1 MKGVYVNFFESE
13 VLKGKYFTPK
23 SRDRLRA
30 TMVNL
35 FILVGAFIMLL
46 YAYENLIQGYYV
58 MLMVELFIVL
68 ILMVAYLVFPYYVTI
83 NHTSYMILGA
93 LTFLL
98 SMSLIVPDQDPELSL
113 FWLASLPIFVFFFLG
128 VEKGIRWSTN
138 MFFIL
143 LFIPLISYVS
153 GVKFVYEWELLS
165 QIVLGYLVV
174 SYMLYIIERER
185 SSYEERLN
193 VALEEN
199 KILFKEVHHRT
210 KNNMQVVMGLLETQ
224 SFKIDDP
231 KYKKMFETH
240 VDRLKA
246 MSLMHKNLYS
256 NHSYEEVDIQEYL
269 EEIAQSLQTYTEYSI
284 NTDIDPIVIDMKT
297 AMNLGLIFNEA
308 VTNSIEHAFD
318 GEDGTIDISF
328 KQQGDRYRLSIEDNG
343 RGFDT
348 SKTYKSLGLTLIKDL
363 SATFPGN
370 NISIDGNKG
379 VNIKIFFDKEKKL

>member
-1 MKGVYVNFFESE
+1 VRLNFFEEE
-13 VLKGKYFTPK
+13 VLKGKYFIPK

-46 YAYENLIQGYYV
+46 YAYENLTQGYYM
-58 MLMVELFIVL
+58 MLAVELFIVF
-68 ILMVAYLVFPYYVTI
+68 ILMAAYLIFPYYVNVTYS
-83 NHTSYMILGA
+83 SYMILGA

-128 VEKGIRWSTN
+128 VKKGIRWSTN
-138 MFFIL
+138 MFFVL
-143 LFIPLISYVS
+143 LFIPLFSYAT

-174 SYMLYIIERER
+174 SYMLYIIESER
-185 SSYEERLN
+185 SSYEQRLN

-210 KNNMQVVMGLLETQ
+210 KNNMQVVMSLLESQ

-269 EEIAQSLQTYTEYSI
+269 EEIAQSLQTYTEHKI
-284 NTDIDPIVIDMKT
+284 NTDIDPVRIDMKI

-308 VTNSIEHAFD
+308 VTNAIEHAF
-318 GEDGTIDISF
+318 EDNSGKIDISF
-328 KQQGDRYRLSIEDNG
+328 KQEGERYHLCIADNG
-343 RGFDT
+343 KGYDT

-363 SATFPGN
+363 SATLPHG
-370 NISIDGNKG
+370 SIDIEGKEG
-379 VNIKIFFDKEKKL
+379 VKITIFFDVKETV

>member
-1 MKGVYVNFFESE
+1 MNFFEAE
-13 VLKGKYFTPK
+13 ILKGKYFIPK

-35 FILVGAFIMLL
+35 FILIGAFVLLL
-46 YAYENLIQGYYV
+46 YAYENLVQGYYV
-58 MLMVELFIVL
+58 MLIVELFIL
-68 ILMVAYLVFPYYVTI
+68 MILMVAYLIFPYYIDV

-138 MFFIL
+138 MFVVL
-143 LFIPLISYVS
+143 LFIPLFSYIT

-174 SYMLYIIERER
+174 SYMLYVIESER

-210 KNNMQVVMGLLETQ
+210 KNNMQVVMSLLESQ

-269 EEIAQSLQTYTEYSI
+269 EEIAQSLQTYTEHTI
-284 NTDIDPIVIDMKT
+284 NTDIDPIIIDMKI

-318 GEDGTIDISF
+318 DEMGNIDISF
-328 KQQGDRYRLSIEDNG
+328 KQVGERYNLCIEDNG
-343 RGFDT
+343 KGYDT
-348 SKTYKSLGLTLIKDL
+348 SKIYKSLGLTLIKDL
-363 SATFPGN
+363 SATLPN
-370 NISIDGNKG
+370 STISIEGQEG
-379 VNIKIFFDKEKKL
+379 VKIKIFFDQEEDV

>member
-1 MKGVYVNFFESE
+1 
-13 VLKGKYFTPK
+13 
-23 SRDRLRA
+23 
-30 TMVNL
+30 MVNL

-46 YAYENLIQGYYV
+46 YAYENLTQGYYM
-58 MLMVELFIVL
+58 MLVVELLIVF
-68 ILMVAYLVFPYYVTI
+68 ILMVAYLIFPYYI
-83 NHTSYMILGA
+83 NINQSSYMILGA

-113 FWLASLPIFVFFFLG
+113 FWLAALPIFVFFFLG
-128 VEKGIRWSTN
+128 VTKGIRWSTN
-138 MFFIL
+138 MFFVL
-143 LFIPLISYVS
+143 LFIPLFSYVS
-153 GVKFVYEWELLS
+153 GVKFVYGWELLS
-165 QIVLGYLVV
+165 QIVLGYLVI
-174 SYMLYIIERER
+174 SYMLYIIESER
-185 SSYEERLN
+185 SSYEQRLN

-210 KNNMQVVMGLLETQ
+210 KNNMQVVMSLLEGQ

-269 EEIAQSLQTYTEYSI
+269 EEIAQSLQTYTEHKI
-284 NTDIDPIVIDMKT
+284 CTDIDPIVVDMKI

-318 GEDGTIDISF
+318 ENVGKIDISF
-328 KQQGDRYRLSIEDNG
+328 KPQGKRYCLRIQDNG
-343 RGFDT
+343 KGCDT

-363 SATFPGN
+363 SATLPNGTL
-370 NISIDGNKG
+370 DMEGKEG
-379 VNIKIFFDKEKKL
+379 VKITLFFDLKEKL

>member
-1 MKGVYVNFFESE
+1 VNFFESE
-13 VLKGKYFTPK
+13 VLKGKYFTSK

-46 YAYENLIQGYYV
+46 YAYENLTQGYYV
-58 MLMVELFIVL
+58 MLLIELIIVL
-68 ILMVAYLVFPYYVTI
+68 ILMVAYLVFPHYVNI
-83 NHTSYMILGA
+83 NHTSYIILGA

-138 MFFIL
+138 MFIVL
-143 LFIPLISYVS
+143 LFIPLFSYVS
-153 GVKFVYEWELLS
+153 GVEFVYEWELLS

-185 SSYEERLN
+185 SSYEDRLN

-210 KNNMQVVMGLLETQ
+210 KNNMQVVMSLLEAQ

-231 KYKKMFETH
+231 KYKKMFEAH

-246 MSLMHKNLYS
+246 MSLIHKNLYS
-256 NHSYEEVDIQEYL
+256 NHSYEEVDIHEYL
-269 EEIAQSLQTYTEYSI
+269 EEIAQNLQIYTEYTI
-284 NTDIDPIVIDMKT
+284 NTDIDPIVLDMKT

-318 GEDGTIDISF
+318 GDSGKIDISF
-328 KQQGDRYRLSIEDNG
+328 KQQGERYSLIIKDNG
-343 RGFDT
+343 KGFDT
-348 SKTYKSLGLTLIKDL
+348 SKTYKSLGVTLIKDL
-363 SATFPGN
+363 SATLTNSTIQIEGK
-370 NISIDGNKG
+370 DG
-379 VNIKIFFDKEKKL
+379 VTIKIFFTKEETQ

>member
-1 MKGVYVNFFESE
+1 
-13 VLKGKYFTPK
+13 
-23 SRDRLRA
+23 
-30 TMVNL
+30 
-35 FILVGAFIMLL
+35 
-46 YAYENLIQGYYV
+46 
-58 MLMVELFIVL
+58 MLMVDMFIIA
-68 ILMVAYLVFPYYVTI
+68 ILMVAYLIFPHYIDV

-98 SMSLIVPDQDPELSL
+98 SMSLIIPDQDPELSL
-113 FWLASLPIFVFFFLG
+113 FWLAALPIFVFFFLG

-138 MFFIL
+138 MFIVL
-143 LFIPLISYVS
+143 LFIPLFSYLT

-174 SYMLYIIERER
+174 SYMLYVIESER

-193 VALEEN
+193 IALEEN

-210 KNNMQVVMGLLETQ
+210 KNNMQVVMSLLESQ

-269 EEIAQSLQTYTEYSI
+269 EEIAQSLQTYTEHNI
-284 NTDIDPIVIDMKT
+284 NTDIEPIIVDMKI

-318 GEDGTIDISF
+318 DEIGNIDISF
-328 KQQGDRYRLSIEDNG
+328 KKVGTRYSLCIEDNG
-343 RGFDT
+343 KGYDT

-363 SATFPGN
+363 SATFPN
-370 NISIDGNKG
+370 SSISIEGDKG
-379 VNIKIFFDKEKKL
+379 VNIKIYFDQVKEA

>member
-1 MKGVYVNFFESE
+1 MNFFEAE
-13 VLKGKYFTPK
+13 ILKGKYFSPK

-35 FILVGAFIMLL
+35 FILVGAFILLL
-46 YAYENLIQGYYV
+46 YAYENLTQGYYM
-58 MLMVELFIVL
+58 MLTVELFIIF
-68 ILMVAYLVFPYYVTI
+68 ILMVAYLVFPHYLNI
-83 NHTSYMILGA
+83 DHTSYMILGA

-138 MFFIL
+138 MFVIL
-143 LFIPLISYVS
+143 LFIPLFSFLT
-153 GVKFVYEWELLS
+153 GVRFVYEWELLS
-165 QIVLGYLVV
+165 QIILGYLAV

-185 SSYEERLN
+185 SSYEERLS

-210 KNNMQVVMGLLETQ
+210 KNNMQVVMSLLESQ
-224 SFKIDDP
+224 AFKIDDP

-240 VDRLKA
+240 IDRLKA

-256 NHSYEEVDIQEYL
+256 NHSYEEVDIQAYL
-269 EEIAQSLQTYTEYSI
+269 EEIAQSLQTYTEHTI
-284 NTDIDPIVIDMKT
+284 NTDIAPIIIDMKT

-318 GEDGTIDISF
+318 DGEIGNIDILLKRSD
-328 KQQGDRYRLSIEDNG
+328 GRYSLCIEDNG
-343 RGFDT
+343 KGFDT
-348 SKTYKSLGLTLIKDL
+348 SKAYNSLGLTLIKDL
-363 SATFPGN
+363 SATLPN
-370 NISIDGNKG
+370 SMINIEGTEGVKIQID
-379 VNIKIFFDKEKKL
+379 FDLGEAL

>member
-1 MKGVYVNFFESE
+1 MNFFESE
-13 VLKGKYFTPK
+13 ILKGKYFIPK

-46 YAYENLIQGYYV
+46 YAYENMTQGYYV
-58 MLMVELFIVL
+58 MLMVELFIVF
-68 ILMVAYLVFPYYVTI
+68 ILMVAYLVFPYYVNI

-143 LFIPLISYVS
+143 LFIPLISYLT

-210 KNNMQVVMGLLETQ
+210 KNNMQVVMGLLESQ

-269 EEIAQSLQTYTEYSI
+269 EEIAQSLQTYTEHSI
-284 NTDIDPIVIDMKT
+284 NTDIDPVIIDMKT

-308 VTNSIEHAFD
+308 VTNAIEHAFN
-318 GEDGTIDISF
+318 GEDGTINISF
-328 KQQGDRYRLSIEDNG
+328 KEQGDRYSLFIEDNG
-343 RGFDT
+343 RGYDT

-363 SATFPGN
+363 SATFPGH
-370 NISIDGNKG
+370 NISIDGRNG
-379 VNIKIFFDKEKKL
+379 VKIKIFFDKEEAKS

>member
-1 MKGVYVNFFESE
+1 MNFFESE
-13 VLKGKYFTPK
+13 VLKGKYFIPK

-46 YAYENLIQGYYV
+46 YAYENLTQGYYA
-58 MLMVELFIVL
+58 MLMVELFIVF

-143 LFIPLISYVS
+143 LFIPLFSYVS

-308 VTNSIEHAFD
+308 VTNAIEHAFD
-318 GEDGTIDISF
+318 GENGTIDISF

-370 NISIDGNKG
+370 NISIDGNEG
-379 VNIKIFFDKEKKL
+379 VKIKIYFDKEEDL